1 MNDRQRDVVFVVALV
16 LALVLFVSFFGVDF
30 WRWATWR
37 QPHDLLSQFV
47 TIKPDFPHDAKNVG
61 LGLVL
66 PVLLAGFAYYLKSGG
81 GPDSRG
87 PDVP

>member
-37 QPHDLLSQFV
+37 PPHDFLSQFV
-47 TIKPDFPHDAKNVG
+47 TVKPDFPRTGKNVG

-66 PVLLAGFAYYLKSGG
+66 PVLLAGFAFYFRSGG
-81 GPDSRG
+81 GPASRG
-87 PDVP
+87 PDAP

>member
-37 QPHDLLSQFV
+37 QPHDFLSQFV
-47 TIKPDFPHDAKNVG
+47 TIRPDFPHDGKHVG

-66 PVLLAGFAYYLKSGG
+66 PVLLAGFAFYFRYGG
-81 GPDSRG
+81 GPASRG
-87 PDVP
+87 PDAP